1 MNFSFDFV
9 FKHYFKHLFD
19 GFHQTDVII
28 GVIYILISVM
38 VGLWKGW
45 KQTFRLLI
53 IGYFLFVL
61 YATVISR
68 PQKERIQYCLIPF
81 NSYFF
86 IEDGDRF
93 LLPQVLMNIVMFI
106 PIGFLLKV
114 AYSSW
119 ELKKVLAYGSLF
131 SLLIEMLQLALM
143 KGVAEVDDLIHNTFG
158 CVIGYGMAVL
168 LSALRFKY
176 KVVLGR

>member
-93 LLPQVLMNIVMFI
+93 LLPQVLMNITMFI

-114 AYSSW
+114 AFRSLDW
-119 ELKKVLAYGSLF
+119 KKVMAYGLLF
-131 SLLIEMLQLALM
+131 SLLIELLQLALM
-143 KGVAEVDDLIHNTFG
+143 KGAVEVDDVIHNSLG
-158 CVIGYGMAVL
+158 CLIGYCI
-168 LSALRFKY
+168 SFFISHKY
-176 KVVLGR
+176 VDSTD